1 MKLSLPEHN
10 YTPEAAGRFFR
21 DLLHRVST
29 FPGVESAAAISL
41 LPVDQYGYN
50 GSLNIPGVPQTNEV
64 EWAIEMRYVTP
75 DLFRTL
81 GIPLLRGRD
90 FTDEDFGKNAR
101 SALINQKFADMIA
114 KYREPMGL
122 QIRNDDSGPQDPMT
136 IVGIVGDVHQ
146 AGLDVPVRPEVYML
160 NDRSVNI
167 FTSNTMNVVIR
178 TEGDPTA
185 TLDAIRHEVAAMDPN
200 LATYSVQ
207 TMETVLDNSIADRK
221 FTRTLMMGFAVLGT
235 LLAVMGIYSVLSYLV
250 TQHTREIGIRLA
262 LGARPV
268 NVVSM
273 VVNQGMAVGGMGLVI
288 GLVAGFGL
296 MRLLSG
302 MLFGV
307 KSYDLPTFASAAAL
321 LFVVVLLASYIP
333 ARRTTKVDPMI
344 ALRQD

>member
-1 MKLSLPEHN
+1 
-10 YTPEAAGRFFR
+10 
-21 DLLHRVST
+21 
-29 FPGVESAAAISL
+29 
-41 LPVDQYGYN
+41 
-50 GSLNIPGVPQTNEV
+50 
-64 EWAIEMRYVTP
+64 MRYVTP

-90 FTDEDFGKNAR
+90 FTDEDFGKNVR
-101 SALINQKFADMIA
+101 SVLINQKFADMIA

-146 AGLDVPVRPEVYML
+146 AGLDAPVRPEVYML

-185 TLDAIRHEVAAMDPN
+185 ALDAIRHEVAAMDPN

-273 VVNQGMAVGGMGLVI
+273 VVNQGIAVGAVGLVI
-288 GLVAGFGL
+288 GLLAGFGL

-302 MLFGV
+302 ILFGV